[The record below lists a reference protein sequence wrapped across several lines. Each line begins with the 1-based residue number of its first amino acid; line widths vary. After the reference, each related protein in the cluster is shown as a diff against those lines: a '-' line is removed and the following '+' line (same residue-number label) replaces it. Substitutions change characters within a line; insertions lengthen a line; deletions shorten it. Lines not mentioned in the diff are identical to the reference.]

1 MECKAFETK
10 RAAQVDFARL
20 RRCLDLAA
28 CRDEIMTEIYHSRM
42 TNPKPPKTFQN
53 RRVNSPF
60 AVASVAFHMVNV
72 FVMFKL
78 CIMTRRVSAD

>member
-53 RRVNSPF
+53 RRVNSPVCGRF
-60 AVASVAFHMVNV
+60 CCLSHG
-72 FVMFKL
+72 K
-78 CIMTRRVSAD
+78 RVCYV